1 MCIIIASPEASTWHS
16 GTVAEGAEALNVR
29 LNFKSTQLANCFTDL

>member
-16 GTVAEGAEALNVR
+16 GTVVEGTEALNVQ
-29 LNFKSTQLANCFTDL
+29 LNFKYTRLANCFTDL